1 MKLYLSSYKLGN
13 HPEKL
18 AAMVGS
24 NKKAAVIANA
34 MDFLENFEVRKGKV
48 KAEVDVL
55 KVLGFLPEEVD
66 LRDYFGKPEELA
78 RKMSEFGLVW
88 VRGGNAFLLL
98 RAYIESGMDKWL
110 IDQKDNKQLVYGGY
124 SAGCVV
130 LSPTMEG
137 VDIVD
142 DPNTLAPG
150 YKPEII
156 WSGLGLID
164 YSFVPHFES
173 EHLES
178 EAVGRVVV
186 YLKEN
191 NINFKA
197 IHDGE
202 VIISET

>member
-18 AAMVGS
+18 TAMVGS